1 MTGSTGQRIKEAR
14 EAKGWTQDDLADALK
29 TSRTLVSNWERDET
43 IPRGSTRLKI
53 ANALEVSTEWLRT
66 GEGNRDMPGISQVLK
81 EEDYDGEALNQAMR
95 WMFTQPDPSKLM
107 ALPIGR
113 IAQIQA
119 ERGTTDVDK
128 WHREYLQYRIHQ
140 VARAMDATIP
150 TKKMAAIMAAAWA
163 EGQGW
168 GTKPEDDQ
176 LQRYIEVA
184 LA

>member
-1 MTGSTGQRIKEAR
+1 MSGSTGQRIKEAR
-14 EAKGWTQDDLADALK
+14 EAKGWTQDDLANVLK

-43 IPRGSTRLKI
+43 TPRGSTRMKI
-53 ANALEVSTEWLRT
+53 AIALGVSTEWLRT
-66 GEGNRDMPGISQVLK
+66 GEGPRDLRESQQAPG
-81 EEDYDGEALNQAMR
+81 EEDYDTEALNQAMR

-107 ALPIGR
+107 SLPIGR
-113 IAQIQA
+113 IVQTQA

-128 WHREYLQYRIHQ
+128 WHRDYLQYRIHQ
-140 VARAMDATIP
+140 VARAMEATIP
-150 TKKMAAIMAAAWA
+150 AKKMAAIMAAAWA
-163 EGQGW
+163 EGEGW